1 MPRLFRMPLYL
12 QTLIGMI
19 LGIFAGFIFG
29 KQIAPFAELAKW
41 IIQVIKF
48 LAIPLLFF
56 AIFEALLRRD
66 FHGKGIA
73 WLFSIATI
81 NGLCAITIGLL
92 ISNVFHPGTYLPLSA
107 PVGDAAKPAV
117 TADKAIELIGSSP
130 MIGAIVAAVIL
141 GVLLAFIEKKG
152 GGNKVESIRE
162 LSERALKG
170 VTYLIELVV
179 LLIPLA
185 VFVSVA
191 KMIGE
196 HGFALVGGLSA
207 YFFSCL
213 AGMLIHV
220 ALVYHTWILAVAR
233 IGFRRFWQAAREPVI
248 YSFGINSSLAT
259 LPSTLKALDKLGVS
273 PGAARLSA
281 CVGTNFNNDG
291 ILLYEVVAVLFLSQA
306 YGHHL
311 GLVDQIV
318 TAMICVVAT
327 IGVGGI
333 PEAGIISL
341 ALVLSAVKL
350 PVEGIPLL
358 LTVDWVLARCRSSV
372 NVLGDMTVAIGIDTL
387 SSKSSTRPS

>member
-1 MPRLFRMPLYL
+1 MPLYL

-19 LGIFAGFIFG
+19 LGIFAGLIWG
-29 KQIAPFAELAKW
+29 TQIAPLVDLAKW

-66 FHGKGIA
+66 FHGRGVA
-73 WLFSIATI
+73 WLFGVAIL
-81 NGLCAITIGLL
+81 NGCCAITIGLV
-92 ISNVFHPGTYLPLSA
+92 ISNLFRPGQYLPLPS
-107 PVGDAAKPAV
+107 PETLSKPGA
-117 TADKAIELIGSSP
+117 TPEKALELVMSSP
-130 MIGAIVAAVIL
+130 MIGAILSAVGAGIILLLLERVLGAQKFEPLRVAA
-141 GVLLAFIEKKG
+141 EKG
-152 GGNKVESIRE
+152 LRF
-162 LSERALKG
+162 
-170 VTYLIELVV
+170 VTYLVELVV
-179 LLIPLA
+179 RLIPFA

-191 KMIGE
+191 KMVGE
-196 HGFALVGGLSA
+196 HGFSLLGGLSA

-213 AGMLIHV
+213 LGMGIHV
-220 ALVYHTWILAVAR
+220 ALVYHTWILAVAKF
-233 IGFRRFWQAAREPVI
+233 GLKEFWRAAREPVV

-259 LPSTLKALDKLGVS
+259 LPATLKALDKLKVT
-273 PGAARLSA
+273 PGSARLSA

-306 YGHHL
+306 YGQHL
-311 GLVDQIV
+311 GLTDQLV
-318 TAMICVVAT
+318 TAFICVIAT

-341 ALVLSAVKL
+341 SLVLGAVKL

-372 NVLGDMTVAIGIDTL
+372 NVLGDMTVAIGIDCL
-387 SSKSSTRPS
+387 SGQRKIPATRPS